1 MSGFWL
7 IPLVVDLVLA
17 TFAIVSVLRHRKEPV
32 AMLCWVMAI
41 LLLPYFGLVLYGLL
55 GSQWVVRQTQRRRQ
69 RVAHLITKLEAW
81 SRQRAD
87 GTAEETDFPEDL
99 RAIAALGRHLVD
111 MPATRDNAVGIY
123 QESEVT
129 FAALEEAIRAAKHH
143 IHAEYYIWR
152 PDDTG
157 YSFRDLLVE
166 KARAG
171 VECRLLLDSVGCF
184 WIGRRFT
191 RPFTEA
197 GGHVAFF
204 LPLRPFGKQLSPQMR
219 NHRKIVVVDGE
230 VGFMG
235 SQNIGDEYRGR
246 LKKLSPWYDT
256 HMRLAG
262 PAVSYLQRTFCEDW
276 LFATRQ
282 DLAGEDYFPEPQRS
296 GQAIVQI
303 LPTDPEQNI
312 NPLEQ
317 ILFAAVSS
325 ARYKIRIGTPYFV
338 PSPALRMAFTYAR
351 SRGVE
356 IELVLP
362 TRSDSMIAL
371 WAGRS
376 FYRELLER
384 GVRIYE
390 YAGGVL
396 HSKLVTVDDRW
407 CMLGSANMDVRSFRL
422 NFEIT
427 ALIYDQG
434 VTRELASSL
443 QGFCHRAHE
452 ISLRELRTRPMHQEI
467 VEGTAR
473 LLTPL
478 L

>member
-1 MSGFWL
+1 M
-7 IPLVVDLVLA
+7 
-17 TFAIVSVLRHRKEPV
+17 
-32 AMLCWVMAI
+32 
-41 LLLPYFGLVLYGLL
+41 
-55 GSQWVVRQTQRRRQ
+55 
-69 RVAHLITKLEAW
+69 
-81 SRQRAD
+81 
-87 GTAEETDFPEDL
+87 
-99 RAIAALGRHLVD
+99 
-111 MPATRDNAVGIY
+111 
-123 QESEVT
+123 
-129 FAALEEAIRAAKHH
+129 
-143 IHAEYYIWR
+143 
-152 PDDTG
+152 
-157 YSFRDLLVE
+157 
-166 KARAG
+166 
-171 VECRLLLDSVGCF
+171 
-184 WIGRRFT
+184 
-191 RPFTEA
+191 
-197 GGHVAFF
+197 
-204 LPLRPFGKQLSPQMR
+204 
-219 NHRKIVVVDGE
+219 
-230 VGFMG
+230 
-235 SQNIGDEYRGR
+235 
-246 LKKLSPWYDT
+246 
-256 HMRLAG
+256 
-262 PAVSYLQRTFCEDW
+262 QRTFCEDW

-282 DLAGEDYFPEPQRS
+282 DLAGKDYFPEPQRS

-325 ARYKIRIGTPYFV
+325 ARNKIRIGTPYFV

-376 FYRELLER
+376 FYQELLER

-427 ALIYDQG
+427 SLIYDQG
-434 VTRELASSL
+434 VTRELAASL
-443 QGFCHRAHE
+443 QRFCHQAHE
-452 ISLRELRTRPMHQEI
+452 ISLRELRKRPMHQDI
-467 VEGTAR
+467 LEGTAR